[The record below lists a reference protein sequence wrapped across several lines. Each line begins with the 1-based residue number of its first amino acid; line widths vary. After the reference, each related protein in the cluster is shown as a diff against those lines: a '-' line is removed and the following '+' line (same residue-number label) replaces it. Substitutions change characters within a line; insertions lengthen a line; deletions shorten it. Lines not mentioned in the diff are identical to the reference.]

1 MLRELA
7 ERLLRL
13 LVAEMGALIVVLDV
27 FLDVSRKE
35 GVLIVQVLMTTVC
48 ILVFIVFLN
57 DWLLWNIL
65 LICKHS

>member
-1 MLRELA
+1 
-7 ERLLRL
+7 
-13 LVAEMGALIVVLDV
+13 
-27 FLDVSRKE
+27 
-35 GVLIVQVLMTTVC
+35 MTTVC